1 MRKMDAMSLT
11 LSGHKKLGNG
21 FLKKQSQIQLGTS
34 IHGSM
39 LRPQHLIYKNL
50 KTLALI
56 KN

>member
-34 IHGSM
+34 IHGSI